1 MFGKKAKE
9 INWLK
14 KENKRLEDKIE
25 GMEENAIDRSKEITR
40 LNEQLDEQQM
50 SYERELKEKDH
61 EIEKLESELD
71 ILYRYYHLDQEPSQY
86 EKTSV
91 RIDKRVHELELEN
104 MELRMKVDN
113 YISQLRLQL
122 ERDIAQTRLQGCGYG
137 PYYGLVNSVNAAGY
151 WR

>member
-9 INWLK
+9 IKSLK
-14 KENKRLEDKIE
+14 KENKKLEDKIE
-25 GMEENAIDRSKEITR
+25 GMEDNFIEQSKEITR
-40 LNEQLDEQQM
+40 LNEQQM
-50 SYERELKEKDH
+50 SHERELKEKDH

-71 ILYRYYHLDQEPSQY
+71 ILYRYYHLDQEPTQY

-91 RIDKRVHELELEN
+91 RIDKRVYELELEN

-113 YISQLRLQL
+113 YISQLRSQL

-137 PYYGLVNSVNAAGY
+137 PYYGLVNSVNAPVY

>member
-9 INWLK
+9 IKFLK
-14 KENKRLEDKIE
+14 KENKKLEDKIE

-50 SYERELKEKDH
+50 SYEKELKEKGH

-71 ILYRYYHLDQEPSQY
+71 ILYRYYHLDQEPTQY

-104 MELRMKVDN
+104 MELRMRVDN

-122 ERDIAQTRLQGCGYG
+122 ERDIAQTRLQACGYG
-137 PYYGLVNSVNAAGY
+137 PYYGLVNSVNTPGY